1 MDIKIHDT
9 FFENMCCKKSAKEY
23 EKFILRCGISVKSEN
38 AIQIMP
44 DRTADITF
52 KISLSVMQTPFK
64 YISDNQHT
72 DISADFIQ
80 GNLWRNDAGINRFAK
95 IILYGKDWVRSLGT
109 DRWVQCLVA
118 RCVLVGHEFYS
129 EFPAVLCVIQ
139 INVDDTDLCL
149 ICIFRRIQKIRI
161 DAWLFFNIIR

>member
-52 KISLSVMQTPFK
+52 KISLS
-64 YISDNQHT
+64 SDQPHPET
-72 DISADFIQ
+72 KERPPPQVTYS
-80 GNLWRNDAGINRFAK
+80 RNSGM
-95 IILYGKDWVRSLGT
+95 VR
-109 DRWVQCLVA
+109 RA
-118 RCVLVGHEFYS
+118 RYE
-129 EFPAVLCVIQ
+129 
-139 INVDDTDLCL
+139 
-149 ICIFRRIQKIRI
+149 
-161 DAWLFFNIIR
+161 

>member
-72 DISADFIQ
+72 DISAMSIYFCGGSCIEDVTTHLM
-80 GNLWRNDAGINRFAK
+80 NHL
-95 IILYGKDWVRSLGT
+95 SLHPT
-109 DRWVQCLVA
+109 DRKSVV
-118 RCVLVGHEFYS
+118 
-129 EFPAVLCVIQ
+129 
-139 INVDDTDLCL
+139 
-149 ICIFRRIQKIRI
+149 
-161 DAWLFFNIIR
+161 

>member
-95 IILYGKDWVRSLGT
+95 IILYGSLGS
-109 DRWVQCLVA
+109 VPGC
-118 RCVLVGHEFYS
+118 
-129 EFPAVLCVIQ
+129 AVCSSW
-139 INVDDTDLCL
+139 T
-149 ICIFRRIQKIRI
+149 
-161 DAWLFFNIIR
+161 

>member
-64 YISDNQHT
+64 YISDHDHP
-72 DISADFIQ
+72 DICCKFVNTLS
-80 GNLWRNDAGINRFAK
+80 NVNNP
-95 IILYGKDWVRSLGT
+95 ILR
-109 DRWVQCLVA
+109 A
-118 RCVLVGHEFYS
+118 MM
-129 EFPAVLCVIQ
+129 PASIAL
-139 INVDDTDLCL
+139 
-149 ICIFRRIQKIRI
+149 RR
-161 DAWLFFNIIR
+161 